1 MYTLSFQE
9 FYVKLTRA
17 FRILKINSENGAR
30 YMRLA
35 IKLLDTNMALLDEAK
50 GISQSQYVLNGT
62 TDPGNHSAGNYTADS
77 PTSIFQVS
85 SPSAHVSLTQFPL
98 EAPYFPSNLDTVASM
113 DPGAESSEFDF
124 GLGSTGDWY

>member
-1 MYTLSFQE
+1 MYTLSLQE

-17 FRILKINSENGAR
+17 IRILKINSENGAR

-62 TDPGNHSAGNYTADS
+62 TDPGSHSAGNYTADS
-77 PTSIFQVS
+77 PPSI
-85 SPSAHVSLTQFPL
+85 SAHVSLTQFPL

-113 DPGAESSEFDF
+113 DPGADSSEFDF